1 MSAKMKKSGMVIR
14 WHKSFSILA
23 PWRKGKDGD
32 TVLDSAV
39 VLTKMKLFSNISDK
53 LLLADDSS
61 NISTASEHKISLHSK
76 ESLVGSQLEDQSGQH
91 QTESSTK
98 YLSEIL
104 SGSQLSRLHKFQSED
119 SGVEF
124 SSGANSPSTPTGSE
138 QNFVVHSRESSCD
151 SSNLTP
157 TPLTHSEKNG
167 QTSAI
172 PPPEV
177 TSIKVDNMLTPSHQL
192 SSSTLKTGVNIAVD
206 QCCVSQMNLEDMDKL
221 KEDTE
226 NFKSGKQ
233 TLTDT
238 NNNKAD
244 KESLKGSL
252 DKYMDECCRLSQ
264 VQQSVSNPLGS
275 GLGYLEHICQLIE
288 KISHLQETNL
298 RLQRQICRLQKD
310 SSMTKTK
317 EDFFQHHCS
326 CGAAGLAFTNMNEV
340 LSPSGTISD
349 LSTIPEATRHQLLS
363 TTRDMSSLTH
373 KPLWQRSDDYHNDTT
388 KGLSIFYQ
396 PLSDS
401 YTLGRVKDLVKRTKL
416 RNQSRLGL
424 STSSL
429 KMSCPQLYRPD
440 FGGEQVSGR
449 NRSSMV
455 VLGHHNTWDIPW
467 LQ

>member
-264 VQQSVSNPLGS
+264 
-275 GLGYLEHICQLIE
+275 
-288 KISHLQETNL
+288 
-298 RLQRQICRLQKD
+298 
-310 SSMTKTK
+310 
-317 EDFFQHHCS
+317 DFFQHHCS